1 MTQHG
6 RYIGLALL
14 ALVHA
19 TAVGQTTQDLHDD
32 HDDHGQHGHDHTH
45 DHDHAHGDGHRHRPA
60 GTGAHDH
67 AGHAHPGVGLSH
79 PIVIESPLPE
89 TKLRVNYS
97 FADTGEGVEHVAEL
111 EGEYAF
117 TQNFSIEA
125 VVPYAF
131 VNPEEGPSENGLA
144 DAILAFKFASYA
156 WVDSNLLPAVGLEV
170 ILPTGDDESGIGS
183 DHIVEL
189 EPFARLGYWNE
200 KFEIIGSV
208 GVGIPLNQTSEERDE
223 EDFALA
229 YGVSTL
235 YHVAP
240 SLQALIEVH
249 GESVFGAE
257 DVAALYV
264 SPGVTFQPFDDKS
277 INFGAGITLPITDD
291 RDFDYAIN
299 LMSILHF

>member
-1 MTQHG
+1 MTPHV
-6 RYIGLALL
+6 RYFGLTLL

-32 HDDHGQHGHDHTH
+32 HGQDHEHH
-45 DHDHAHGDGHRHRPA
+45 DHDHAAHSDGHRHRPA
-60 GTGAHDH
+60 GSPADGH

-89 TKLRVNYS
+89 TKLRLNYG
-97 FADTGEGVEHVAEL
+97 FADSGEGVEHVAEV

-125 VVPYAF
+125 VLPYAF
-131 VNPEEGPSENGLA
+131 VNPDEGSSEHGLG
-144 DAILAFKFASYA
+144 DAILAFKYA
-156 WVDSNLLPAVGLEV
+156 PYNWVDRNFLPAVGLEV
-170 ILPTGDDESGIGS
+170 VLPTGDDDKGIGS

-189 EPFARLGYWNE
+189 EPFVRLGYWTG
-200 KFEIIGSV
+200 KFEFIGSFA
-208 GVGIPLNQTSEERDE
+208 VGIPLNQTSEEQDE

-240 SLQALIEVH
+240 SLQALVEVD

-257 DVAALYV
+257 DVSALYV
-264 SPGVTFQPFDDKS
+264 SPGVTFQPYDDKS
-277 INFGAGITLPITDD
+277 VSFGVGVTLPVTDD